1 MPCDHHPAPR
11 PELRVWGLL
20 QHLRTSSAKDQPA
33 ALTEGLQWHQTN
45 QQGDN
50 MERRG
55 LPPDMG
61 RGFPDLEAALLE
73 LREALMCF
81 SLALQDWQFDNDTEQ
96 REMAGQT
103 TDSLLRQIRV
113 NGYPGR

>member
-1 MPCDHHPAPR
+1 
-11 PELRVWGLL
+11 
-20 QHLRTSSAKDQPA
+20 
-33 ALTEGLQWHQTN
+33 
-45 QQGDN
+45 

-61 RGFPDLEAALLE
+61 RGFVNLEAALLE

-113 NGYPGR
+113 NGYPDR